1 MKKEIKIKK
10 NMTIEEL
17 YKWGIEHDCLDYE
30 IRIQYRDDGGEYFGC
45 DEEMFLTINEEN
57 KIVKL

>member
-1 MKKEIKIKK
+1 
-10 NMTIEEL
+10 MTIEEL
-17 YKWGIEHDCLDYE
+17 YKWGVEHDCLDYE